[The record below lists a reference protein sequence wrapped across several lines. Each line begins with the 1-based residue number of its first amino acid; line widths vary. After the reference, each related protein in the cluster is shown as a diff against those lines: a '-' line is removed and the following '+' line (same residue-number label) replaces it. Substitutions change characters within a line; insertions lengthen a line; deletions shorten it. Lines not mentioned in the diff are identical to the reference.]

1 MDKTLRK
8 RGQLNRPQSKILRQ
22 SLRKNLTTPERQ
34 LWQRL
39 RNKQLGVKFR
49 RQHGIG
55 PYIADF
61 YCPECALVIELDGDS
76 HFTDDAKQYDQ
87 QREKCMQTGGI
98 NTLRFT
104 NNEIVENIEGVI
116 QVICDKIHKK

>member
-22 SLRKNLTTPERQ
+22 SLRKNLTTPERL
-34 LWQRL
+34 LWQHL

-61 YCPECALVIELDGDS
+61 YCPECALVIELDGES
-76 HFTDDAKQYDQ
+76 HFADAAISYDHH
-87 QREKCMQTGGI
+87 RETFMQMAGI

-104 NNEIVENIEGVI
+104 NKEVTENIEGVI
-116 QVICDKIHKK
+116 QTICGQTHKQ